1 MNNKFVKFVLWLCL
15 ITWGTIVGVGV
26 AALTMVLLNPSLII
40 QPVEIGKFNSRLEC
54 ERAAVILEQE
64 LGGKA
69 SCTE

>member
-1 MNNKFVKFVLWLCL
+1 MNNKFVKFVMWLCL

-26 AALTMVLLNPSLII
+26 AALTMVLISGDIS